1 MADPFVGEIRAFA
14 FTFAPMNWAT
24 CDGQTLNIV
33 QNQAL
38 YSLLGTTYGGDGKTT
53 FGLPNLQGRAPMSFG
68 SGPELTPRTLGA
80 ATGDATVSL
89 SANHFPAHTHSLNVV
104 SNANADQKPV
114 ANHYLGKAGNPGGK
128 GFTSTPTYQP
138 QPSTGTHLAADAV
151 QPAGTATGAIPHDNM
166 QPYLPVLLC
175 IALYGVYPTRS

>member
-68 SGPELTPRTLGA
+68 AGPGLTPRTLGA
-80 ATGDATVSL
+80 ATGDASVSL
-89 SANHFPAHTHSLNVV
+89 SANHFPPHTHALQSV
-104 SNANADQKPV
+104 SNSTADQKPA
-114 ANHYLGKAGNPGGK
+114 ANHYLAKVPSAGKPPVTTN
-128 GFTSTPTYQP
+128 TYQP
-138 QPSTGTHLAADAV
+138 PSATGVQLAADAV
-151 QPAGTATGAIPHDNM
+151 QPAGTATGQIPHDNM
-166 QPYLPVLLC
+166 QPYLPLLLC
-175 IALYGVYPTRS
+175 IALYGEYPVRG